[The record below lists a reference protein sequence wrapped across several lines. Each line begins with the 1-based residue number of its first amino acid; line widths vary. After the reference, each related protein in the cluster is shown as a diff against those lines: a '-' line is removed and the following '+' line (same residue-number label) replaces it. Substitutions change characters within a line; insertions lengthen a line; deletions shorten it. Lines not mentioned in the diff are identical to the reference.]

1 MKISIFGLGYVGCV
15 SVGCLAKN
23 GHEVVGVD
31 VSEFKVALIN
41 TGKATIQEKDIDGII
56 ADGYAKGSI
65 SATTCA
71 EEAVHNTDLSI
82 ICVGTP
88 PSSHGHL
95 NLSYIF
101 KTAEQIG
108 KALKTKDDFHTV
120 VIRSTV
126 MPGTNIR
133 YGEIIEEVS
142 GKKRGRHFSVVSNPE
157 FLREGSAVYDYYHPA
172 ITVVG
177 GDNTTAIEMVS
188 SLYRCLNAPIE
199 VTDIKVAEIIKY
211 INNSFHALKIAFANE
226 VGNICKALQ
235 IDPFKV
241 MEMFCKD
248 TRLNISPAY
257 LKPGFV
263 YGGSCLPKDLKGLVT
278 LGHDNYLDTPVLS
291 MINSS
296 NEQHRKKAVDMI
308 TETGKKNICMVGL
321 SFKEGTDDLR
331 FSPFVDLAETL
342 IGKGYRLTI
351 YDEYVCLSRLIGANK
366 AYINERL
373 PHLSEH
379 LSNDLENAIAQND
392 VVVISHR
399 NFDAKLYHHLL
410 KEKTAIID
418 LVRIHDLQELPNYE
432 GICW

>member
-23 GHEVVGVD
+23 GHEVIGVD
-31 VSEFKVALIN
+31 VSEFKVELIN
-41 TGKATIQEKDIDGII
+41 SGKATIQEKDIDRII
-56 ADGYAKGSI
+56 AEGYAKGSI

-88 PSSHGHL
+88 PSAHGHL

-108 KALKTKDDFHTV
+108 KAIKTKDEFHTV

-133 YGEIIEEVS
+133 YGEIVEQFS
-142 GKKRGRHFSVVSNPE
+142 GKKRGHHFSVVSNPE

-177 GDNTTAIEMVS
+177 GDSTVAIEKVA
-188 SLYRCLNAPIE
+188 SLYRCLDAPIE
-199 VTDIKVAEIIKY
+199 ITDIKAAEIIKY

-226 VGNICKALQ
+226 VGNICKALK

-241 MEMFCKD
+241 MDLFCKD

-342 IGKGYRLTI
+342 IGKGCRLTI

-366 AYINERL
+366 SYINERL

-379 LSNDLENAIAQND
+379 LSNDLENAITEND

-399 NFDAKLYHHLL
+399 NFDAKNYHHLL

-418 LVRIHDLQELPNYE
+418 LVRIRDLEELPNYE

>member
-23 GHEVVGVD
+23 GHEVIGVD
-31 VSEFKVALIN
+31 VSEFKVELIN
-41 TGKATIQEKDIDGII
+41 SGKATIQEKDIDRII

-88 PSSHGHL
+88 PSAHGHL

-108 KALKTKDDFHTV
+108 KAIKTKDEFHTV

-126 MPGTNIR
+126 MPGTNVR
-133 YGEIIEEVS
+133 YGEIVEQFS
-142 GKKRGRHFSVVSNPE
+142 GKKRGHHFSVVSNPE

-177 GDNTTAIEMVS
+177 GDSTVAIEKVA
-188 SLYRCLNAPIE
+188 SLYRCLDAPIE
-199 VTDIKVAEIIKY
+199 ITDIKAAEIIKY

-226 VGNICKALQ
+226 VGNICKALK

-241 MEMFCKD
+241 MELFCKD

-342 IGKGYRLTI
+342 IGKGCRLTI

-366 AYINERL
+366 SYINERL

-379 LSNDLENAIAQND
+379 LSNDLENAITEND

-399 NFDAKLYHHLL
+399 NFDAKHYHHLL

-418 LVRIHDLQELPNYE
+418 LVRIRDLEELPNYE

>member
-1 MKISIFGLGYVGCV
+1 
-15 SVGCLAKN
+15 
-23 GHEVVGVD
+23 
-31 VSEFKVALIN
+31 
-41 TGKATIQEKDIDGII
+41 
-56 ADGYAKGSI
+56 
-65 SATTCA
+65 
-71 EEAVHNTDLSI
+71 
-82 ICVGTP
+82 
-88 PSSHGHL
+88 L

-108 KALKTKDDFHTV
+108 KALKTKDEFHTV

-126 MPGTNIR
+126 MPGTNSR
-133 YGEIIEEVS
+133 YGEIIEEFS
-142 GKKRGRHFSVVSNPE
+142 GKKRGKHFSVVSNPE

-177 GDNTTAIEMVS
+177 GDNTFAIEKVA
-188 SLYRCLNAPIE
+188 SLYRCLDAPIE
-199 VTDIKVAEIIKY
+199 ITDVKVAEIIKY

-226 VGNICKALQ
+226 VGNICKALT

-241 MEMFCKD
+241 MELFCKD

-291 MINSS
+291 MINNS

-342 IGKGYRLTI
+342 IGKGCRLTI

-366 AYINERL
+366 SYINERL

-379 LSNDLENAIAQND
+379 LSNDLEHAITEND

-399 NFDAKLYHHLL
+399 NFDAKHYHHLL

-418 LVRIHDLQELPNYE
+418 LVRIRDLEELPNYE